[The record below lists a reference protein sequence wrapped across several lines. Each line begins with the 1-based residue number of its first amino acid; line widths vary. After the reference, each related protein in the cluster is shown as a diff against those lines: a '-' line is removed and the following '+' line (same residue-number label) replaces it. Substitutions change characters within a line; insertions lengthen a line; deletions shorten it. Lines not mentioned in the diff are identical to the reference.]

1 MPAMAPA
8 HPTAVYAL
16 ATDTRIQQVAQED
29 VMMSYNLRAPMED
42 DWPDILAA
50 ADAAVPW
57 AGEENQRWLANR
69 RAYAARGL
77 PQRHYVA
84 EDQNTRQVMGYG
96 AVEGVKTLGLF
107 RVFVVMS
114 SALLTGKLGQLMYDK
129 LLADLGDLR
138 ADKAFAYEWEQD
150 RDILAFFAARG
161 FSEVRRDVQP
171 DGNVYIGVERV
182 FNRKER
188 HHDAC

>member
-1 MPAMAPA
+1 
-8 HPTAVYAL
+8 
-16 ATDTRIQQVAQED
+16 
-29 VMMSYNLRAPMED
+29 MMSYNLRAPMED

-150 RDILAFFAARG
+150 RDILAFFATRG